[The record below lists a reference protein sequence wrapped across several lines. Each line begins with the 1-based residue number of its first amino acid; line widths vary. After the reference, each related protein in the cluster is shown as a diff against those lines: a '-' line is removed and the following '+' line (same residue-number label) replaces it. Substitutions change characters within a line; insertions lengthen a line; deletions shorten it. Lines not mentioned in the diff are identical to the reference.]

1 MTSMKSTVKI
11 TVPYLCDN
19 YYLICCW
26 TNFDLNIKQIIY
38 TTHNYQIIFAI
49 AATVRNSAE
58 NLLPG
63 PFCNFILLW

>member
-11 TVPYLCDN
+11 TVPYLGDN

-38 TTHNYQIIFAI
+38 PTHNY
-49 AATVRNSAE
+49 
-58 NLLPG
+58 
-63 PFCNFILLW
+63 